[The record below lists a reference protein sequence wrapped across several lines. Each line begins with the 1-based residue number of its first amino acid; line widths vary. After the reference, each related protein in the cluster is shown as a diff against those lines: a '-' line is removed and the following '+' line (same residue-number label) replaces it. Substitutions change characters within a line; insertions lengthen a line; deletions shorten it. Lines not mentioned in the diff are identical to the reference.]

1 LETVDT
7 STLLSYIAEAT
18 VYSAIVVEA
27 TQEGFTVSSPTAT
40 TKPPGRL
47 ARLADF
53 AFRRRRRIVL
63 GWIAALVVAFG
74 AASQLGGTHTADY
87 STPGSDS
94 KAAQDRLA
102 SRFPAQTPYTID
114 IVWQAKHAAAGN
126 VAKRVDG
133 LLAKAER
140 LPGVGDGV
148 TARNAQFSRDGT
160 IGVVRLPLSVKKV
173 DDVPVATGEKI
184 ISMVGNASRDGLRV
198 EAGGQPIGQAQQGA
212 ISSEMVG
219 LAIAALVLLVTF
231 GTVVAAGLPLAT
243 ALFGL
248 GISSALGALLTAVI
262 DTPDWSTS
270 VAAMIGIG
278 VGIDYALLIITRFRG
293 ALAGGAHARAA
304 TSEAI
309 STAGRS
315 ALIAGGTVVISLM
328 GLFLTGLP
336 YMYGVAL
343 AAIASVVVVMA
354 ASVTLLPALLGFA
367 GERVNK
373 LRIPGAGRVH
383 TDPSATLSGR
393 WSRVVQRRPL
403 AAAVAGIAILLA
415 LAAPVLGLRLGFP
428 DAGNDRA
435 ETTTRQA
442 YGLMATGFGA
452 GSAGPLQLVADV
464 HGSADRAAVA
474 TLAGD
479 LGREPGVA
487 SVAKPVFN
495 PAGDTAVLS
504 AVPTTSPQDAATADL
519 IHTLRDDVLP
529 RTGLH
534 VDVGG
539 ATASFVDQGQKTAG
553 QLPIF
558 IGGVVG
564 LSFLLLLA
572 AFRAPV
578 VALKAG
584 VMNLLSIGAA
594 YGVVALV
601 ADGGFVGGLVGID
614 TATPVPPFLPV
625 IMFAILFG
633 LSMDYEV
640 FLLSRVREAYLA
652 GGNTSSAV
660 TEGLARTARVITAAA
675 AIMVAVFGAFV
686 LSPDVPIKLIG
697 VGLASAILIDATIVR
712 LVLVPA
718 VMQLLGDRNWWL
730 PRWLDRLVPRLE
742 IEPAPAG

>member
-1 LETVDT
+1 
-7 STLLSYIAEAT
+7 
-18 VYSAIVVEA
+18 
-27 TQEGFTVSSPTAT
+27 VSSPPTP

-53 AFRRRRRIVL
+53 AYRRRRVVVL

-74 AASQLGGTHTADY
+74 AASQLGGEFTADY
-87 STPGSDS
+87 GTPGSDS

-102 SRFPAQTPYTID
+102 DRFPAQTPYTID
-114 IVWQAKHAAAGN
+114 VVWQAKDAAAGD
-126 VAKRVDG
+126 VTKRVDG
-133 LLAKAER
+133 VLASAER

-148 TARNAQFSRDGT
+148 GARDAQISSDGT
-160 IGVVRLPLSVKKV
+160 IGVVRLPLSVKNV
-173 DDVPVATGEKI
+173 DDVPIATGEKV
-184 ISMVGNASRDGLRV
+184 ISMVDAASRDGLRV
-198 EAGGQPIGQAQQGA
+198 EAGGQPIAQAQQGE
-212 ISSEMVG
+212 ISSEVIG

-248 GISSALGALLTAVI
+248 GISSAIGGLLAAVV

-278 VGIDYALLIITRFRG
+278 VGIDYALLIITRYRG
-293 ALAGGAHARAA
+293 ALAEGVDPRTA

-315 ALIAGGTVVISLM
+315 VLIAGGTVVISLM

-343 AAIASVVVVMA
+343 AAIAAVVVVMA

-367 GERVNK
+367 RNRVNK
-373 LRIPGAGRVH
+373 WRIPGGGRVH
-383 TDPSATLSGR
+383 TDPSATFSGR

-403 AAAVAGIAILLA
+403 AAAVAGLAVLLA

-442 YGLMATGFGA
+442 YDLMAKGFGA

-464 HGSADRAAVA
+464 NDPSDRQAVA
-474 TLAGD
+474 ALAGD
-479 LGREPGVA
+479 LAREPGIA

-495 PAGDTAVLS
+495 ASGDTAVLN
-504 AVPTTSPQDAATADL
+504 AVPTTAPQDAATEDL
-519 IHTLRDDVLP
+519 IHRLRDGVLP
-529 RTGLH
+529 SSGLR

-539 ATASFVDQGQKTAG
+539 ATASFVDQGAKTASS
-553 QLPIF
+553 LPVF

-601 ADGGFVGGLVGID
+601 ADGGFIGSLVGID

-660 TEGLARTARVITAAA
+660 TDGLARTARVITAAA
-675 AIMVAVFGAFV
+675 AIMVVVFGAFI
-686 LSPDVPIKLIG
+686 LSPDIPIKLIG

-730 PRWLDRLVPRLE
+730 PGWLDRLVPRVE
-742 IEPAPAG
+742 IEPAPAR

>member
-1 LETVDT
+1 
-7 STLLSYIAEAT
+7 
-18 VYSAIVVEA
+18 
-27 TQEGFTVSSPTAT
+27 VSSPTAT
-40 TKPPGRL
+40 TKPPARL

-53 AFRRRRRIVL
+53 AFRRRRVIVL

-74 AASQLGGTHTADY
+74 AASQLGGTYTADY

-114 IVWQAKHAAAGN
+114 IVWQAKHAAGGDA
-126 VAKRVDG
+126 AKRVDG
-133 LLAKAER
+133 LLASAER
-140 LPGVGDGV
+140 LPGVGGDGM
-148 TARNAQFSRDGT
+148 TARNAQFSQDGT
-160 IGVVRLPLSVKKV
+160 IGVVRLPLSVKQV
-173 DDVPVATGEKI
+173 DDVPVATGKKI
-184 ISMVGNASRDGLRV
+184 ISMVDNASRGGLQV
-198 EAGGQPIGQAQQGA
+198 AAGGQPIGQAQQGA
-212 ISSEMVG
+212 LSSEVIG
-219 LAIAALVLLVTF
+219 IGIAALVLLLTF
-231 GTVVAAGLPLAT
+231 GTVVAAGLPLTT

-248 GISSALGALLTAVI
+248 GISSAIGGLLAAVI
-262 DTPDWSTS
+262 NTPDWSTS

-293 ALAGGAHARAA
+293 ALAAGAEPRAA

-367 GERVNK
+367 GERINK
-373 LRIPGAGRVH
+373 LRIPGGGRVQ
-383 TDPSATLSGR
+383 TDPTVTLAGR

-403 AAAVAGIAILLA
+403 AAAVAGMAILLA
-415 LAAPVLGLRLGFP
+415 LAGPVLGLRLGFP

-435 ETTTRQA
+435 GTTTRQA
-442 YGLMATGFGA
+442 YDLMAKGFGA

-479 LGREPGVA
+479 LAHQPGIA

-504 AVPTTSPQDAATADL
+504 AVPTTAPQDAATADL
-519 IHTLRDDVLP
+519 IRTLRDDVLP
-529 RTGLH
+529 QTRLH

-539 ATASFVDQGQKTAG
+539 ATASFVDQGQRTASS
-553 QLPIF
+553 LPIF

-652 GGNTSSAV
+652 GGSTSSAV

-675 AIMVAVFGAFV
+675 AIMVAVFGAFI
-686 LSPDVPIKLIG
+686 LSPDIPIKLIG
-697 VGLASAILIDATIVR
+697 VGLASAILIDATVVR

-718 VMQLLGDRNWWL
+718 VMQLLGERNWWL
-730 PRWLDRLVPRLE
+730 PRWLDRLVPDIEL
-742 IEPAPAG
+742 EPAPAR